1 MVIIRCLN
9 QITSSKSGDD
19 ENWTHHMDIANV
31 YRLALEHVPP
41 NLKVFSY
48 GNFNKNPLIKMLQH
62 YNLINI
68 L

>member
-9 QITSSKSGDD
+9 QITSSKSGD
-19 ENWTHHMDIANV
+19 NKYRTHLTNIANV

-48 GNFNKNPLIKMLQH
+48 GNFNENPLIKSIAIL
-62 YNLINI
+62 LI
-68 L
+68 